1 MEQFVIVTDGTFEKI
16 AAARVKRGG
25 VLRVFLVQKVAVGV
39 GFVCGIAENGGNAQL
54 FGRVGGHLS
63 LEFVVIEPCH
73 RHRRDRKHG
82 IEARKPLL
90 LLDLLH
96 SPASGRRHLG
106 NVGQRVVNVGLVAA
120 VGLLIEMVKDILG
133 HKFNPLG
140 RHICPLA
147 VDVVNVFIHHLLV
160 NVHCFDVIHAERQDI
175 VIVDRVHNGVGVQ
188 LVAKSL
194 LGREKLRGVRLL
206 RVDRENRRSG
216 KAEQMVLAEILHN
229 RRVHIAELGTMAFV
243 KDDDNVLLIDRVTG
257 IFLDKGCQLLNGR
270 NDDMAVLVLKLLFQN
285 RRAGVGVCRTLFKTV
300 VFFHGLIVEVFAIH
314 DKQNLVDIGQCRGK
328 PRGFEGGQ
336 RFAAPRGVPDVTASR
351 DAAVFLIIVC
361 NFDAVENSLGRRNL
375 IRAHDEKQILGGEN
389 AIARQN
395 IENRMAGEKG
405 LGKVDEV
412 GNDAIVR
419 VRPIGGKFKAVA
431 CFALFAGGGARIP
444 DSIKARAVGIVFRVR
459 AVGDDKNLHIL
470 KQPRTGIKGIALIA
484 VDLIERLADGNA
496 TALQFNVNK
505 RKAVDEHGHVIAV
518 VVLRAVV
525 FGDYV
530 LIGDL
535 QTVVVN
541 VLFVNQRD
549 IFRTSVIAPQNLHIV
564 LLHFAGL
571 FRNAVVG
578 IGDALGKEP
587 LPFAVGK
594 AVVVQRFKLRAQV
607 GDQLRLAVNRLVL
620 IALLCQKADKLRF
633 ECGFALISV
642 GTNRVGFVFG
652 DHRVFCG
659 RGNDVEV

>member
-1 MEQFVIVTDGTFEKI
+1 
-16 AAARVKRGG
+16 
-25 VLRVFLVQKVAVGV
+25 
-39 GFVCGIAENGGNAQL
+39 
-54 FGRVGGHLS
+54 
-63 LEFVVIEPCH
+63 
-73 RHRRDRKHG
+73 
-82 IEARKPLL
+82 
-90 LLDLLH
+90 
-96 SPASGRRHLG
+96 
-106 NVGQRVVNVGLVAA
+106 
-120 VGLLIEMVKDILG
+120 MVEDILG

-147 VDVVNVFIHHLLV
+147 VDVVNILIHHLLV
-160 NVHCFDVIHAERQDI
+160 NVHRFDIIHAERQDI

-188 LVAKSL
+188 LVAKGL
-194 LGREKLRGVRLL
+194 LGREKLRGVHLL

-229 RRVHIAELGTMAFV
+229 RRVHIAELGAMAFV
-243 KDDDNVLLIDRVTG
+243 KDDDDVLLIDRMTG
-257 IFLDKGCQLLNGR
+257 IFLDKGCQFLNGR
-270 NDDMAVLVLKLLFQN
+270 NDDMAVLVLKLLFQD
-285 RRAGVGVCRTLFKTV
+285 RRAGVGVCRPLFKAV
-300 VFFHGLIVEVFAIH
+300 VFLHGLIVEVFAVH
-314 DKQNLVDIGQCRGK
+314 DKQNLVYIGQCRGK
-328 PRGFEGGQ
+328 SCGFEGGQ
-336 RFAAPRGVPDVTASR
+336 RFAAPRGVPDVTAAC
-351 DAAVFLIIVC
+351 DAAELLIIVC
-361 NFDAVENSLGRRNL
+361 NFDAVENPLGCRNL

-412 GNDAIVR
+412 GNNAVVR

-431 CFALFAGGGARIP
+431 CFFLLAGGGAGIP
-444 DSIKARAVGIVFRVR
+444 DSVKTRAVGIVFRVR

-470 KQPRTGIKGIALIA
+470 KQPRAGIERIALIA

-496 TALQFNVNK
+496 AALQLNVDE
-505 RKAVDEHGHVIAV
+505 REAVDEHGHVIAV

-564 LLHFAGL
+564 LLNLAVL

-578 IGDALGKEP
+578 IGNALGKEP

-594 AVVVQRFKLRAQV
+594 MIVVQRFELCAQV

-633 ECGFALISV
+633 ERSFALIGV

-652 DHRVFCG
+652 DHRVFRG
-659 RGNDVEV
+659 RGNDVEVWHGYFPFTIAITAITIEIIEAMEANKPYRLFLSSIFSASILAILNSLEATNIAIDGTTYDRI